1 MRRIA
6 LTLAALATL
15 AVAGCGHGSGS
26 GPQSAGG
33 PSPSTSPSEATSRP
47 PSTPIP
53 SSPTTP
59 NSPPPATSA
68 PLSPAAGEMTLTGTV
83 EQGVEHGCLVMKS
96 GGQLYLLLEGD
107 PAVIK
112 PSARVTVVGQPAKGL
127 ITYCQQGT
135 PFKVRTAR
143 LA

>member
-15 AVAGCGHGSGS
+15 AIAGCAHGD

-33 PSPSTSPSEATSRP
+33 PSPSTSPSDSTSPLP
-47 PSTPIP
+47 PSTPNPP
-53 SSPTTP
+53 STTP
-59 NSPPPATSA
+59 ASP
-68 PLSPAAGEMTLTGTV
+68 PLSPAAGELTLTGTV

>member
-1 MRRIA
+1 
-6 LTLAALATL
+6 
-15 AVAGCGHGSGS
+15 GD

-33 PSPSTSPSEATSRP
+33 PSPSTSPSDSTSPLP
-47 PSTPIP
+47 PSTPNPP
-53 SSPTTP
+53 STTP
-59 NSPPPATSA
+59 ASP
-68 PLSPAAGEMTLTGTV
+68 PLSPAAGELTLTGTV